1 MAAMEARLSSKT
13 REREAAAVKNITLK
27 TSQTVDP
34 TRKQSSA
41 KKPVTS
47 SPSAGASANKAADR
61 LAAWQ
66 RRKNYDPM
74 KAATNGKINHVRICN
89 YAIRYREQKE

>member
-1 MAAMEARLSSKT
+1 MEARISSKT
-13 REREAAAVKNITLK
+13 RERETVAVKNISLK
-27 TSQTVDP
+27 ASPSVDP
-34 TRKQSSA
+34 VRKQSST

-47 SPSAGASANKAADR
+47 SPSAGASTGTTSKAADR

-74 KAATNGKINHVRICN
+74 KAATNGKVNHVSATRLNVI
-89 YAIRYREQKE
+89 